1 MKAIKAFVH
10 SHRIADVIA
19 ELQEFGQCDL
29 SATSG
34 CRNLTVFA
42 LTGILKAD
50 NVKERRYSVELAQ
63 EVTQEL
69 KLELLCED
77 EQVDQLIEIIQRSA
91 RTAHGYGG
99 WIYVTDIYRAVQIA
113 ADGN

>member
-1 MKAIKAFVH
+1 MKAIKAFLH
-10 SHRIADVIA
+10 GHRVADVIA

-29 SATSG
+29 SASAG

-63 EVTQEL
+63 EVIEEF

-77 EQVDQLIEIIQRSA
+77 EQVDQLIEIIRRSA
-91 RTAHGYGG
+91 GTTHGYGG
-99 WIYVTDIYRAVQIA
+99 WIYVTDISRAVRIA
-113 ADGN
+113 GGQA